1 MNKRIR
7 EIRIA
12 LGMQQG
18 DFADK
23 IDILQQQLSKYE
35 RGENKP
41 SAEFFKKLAEKE
53 NVNINWLLTGK
64 GQMFTTNLDKPTTN
78 KAIEIEYYE
87 NPILTDTIKNPAISN
102 ILLDKELI
110 HNVWQKNENNLK
122 IMQMTGDIMDGGNTP
137 IRNQDI
143 LLIDTSIKD
152 VMLSG
157 VYAYTTRNDN
167 FIFVNSIKQKID
179 GSVNFYSWNP
189 NYKEVIYNLSDLEKI
204 NFKVIGRVIKNLS
217 SCF

>member
-1 MNKRIR
+1 MNKRIK

-18 DFADK
+18 DFAER
-23 IDILQQQLSKYE
+23 IEILQQQLSKYE

-41 SAEFFKKLAEKE
+41 SAEFFIKLAEKE
-53 NVNINWLLTGK
+53 NININWLLTGK
-64 GQMFTTNLDKPTTN
+64 GQMFTTNLDNSTPKE
-78 KAIEIEYYE
+78 AIEIKYYE
-87 NPILTDTIKNPAISN
+87 NPNLTNTIKNPAISN
-102 ILLDKELI
+102 IWLNKELI
-110 HNVWQKNENNLK
+110 HNVWQKDEKNLK
-122 IMQMTGDIMDGGNTP
+122 IMQMTGDIMDGGSTP
-137 IRNQDI
+137 IKNQDI
-143 LLIDTSIKD
+143 LVIDTSIKD

-179 GSVNFYSWNP
+179 GSVNFYSWNN